1 MNTAPEPFDTDL
13 AAVQRILSAAA
24 RGPQDPDVELAVV
37 LSELAHSEQTKDVDR
52 ALVRLAS
59 SAHSDSG

>member
-1 MNTAPEPFDTDL
+1 MSSTPESFDTDL
-13 AAVQRILSAAA
+13 AAVQRILGAAA

-37 LSELAHSEQTKDVDR
+37 LSELAQNEEKTAVDQ
-52 ALVRLAS
+52 ALVRLAR